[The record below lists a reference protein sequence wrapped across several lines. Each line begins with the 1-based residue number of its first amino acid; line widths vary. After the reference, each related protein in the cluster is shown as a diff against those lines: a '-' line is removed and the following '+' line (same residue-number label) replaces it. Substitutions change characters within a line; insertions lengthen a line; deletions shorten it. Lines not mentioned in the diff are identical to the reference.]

1 MKKVSIVL
9 ILIFTFSLI
18 SFAEELKMKITNDN
32 STLNIYDDSV
42 NFTHKYH
49 DQ

>member
-18 SFAEELKMKITNDN
+18 SFAEELKITNDN